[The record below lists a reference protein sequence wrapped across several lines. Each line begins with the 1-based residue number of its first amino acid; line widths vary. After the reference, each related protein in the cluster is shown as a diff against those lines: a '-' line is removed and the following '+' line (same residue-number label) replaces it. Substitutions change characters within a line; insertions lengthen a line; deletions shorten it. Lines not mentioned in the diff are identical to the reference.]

1 MTDFS
6 TDMTQ
11 KLKAGGEEGI
21 KIFLGMARMLRANA
35 GNQGIVEWVQ
45 AGFPA
50 LPPKDHTWT
59 RSRLAWTVSGRSVT
73 SSMKRVPPSAISNF
87 PEWARV
93 APVKAPRSWPKS
105 SLSRSSAGNAAQFTL
120 TNGRSFRGER

>member
-6 TDMTQ
+6 TEMTQ

-21 KIFLGMARMLRANA
+21 KIFLGMARMLRANS

-50 LPPKDHTWT
+50 LPEKD
-59 RSRLAWTVSGRSVT
+59 RQIVLAILLDSYLEHETG
-73 SSMKRVPPSAISNF
+73 
-87 PEWARV
+87 
-93 APVKAPRSWPKS
+93 
-105 SLSRSSAGNAAQFTL
+105 
-120 TNGRSFRGER
+120 GEALITP